1 MAIKH
6 KIPITNGLGSTEIVN
21 GKYNATADIPGYDN
35 SSLSPKSIE
44 IGDNIETYVFT
55 ISASGIL
62 KLHVTDTGDPSTGVN
77 IIGAKFIRTDYTG
90 NNIGIEVETNQ
101 DGYAIFNNVPFSENK
116 SLKVYYKQISSD
128 GKHTF
133 SEELKNIELKKN
145 EEIIEIANPEAPL
158 KKFSIS
164 DINYATIPI
173 ADGDLFL
180 EETT

>member
-44 IGDNIETYVFT
+44 IVDNIETYVFT

-101 DGYAIFNNVPFSENK
+101 DGYAILIMYHFQK
-116 SLKVYYKQISSD
+116 IKV
-128 GKHTF
+128 
-133 SEELKNIELKKN
+133 
-145 EEIIEIANPEAPL
+145 
-158 KKFSIS
+158 
-164 DINYATIPI
+164 
-173 ADGDLFL
+173 
-180 EETT
+180 